1 MAKALPIVLGLAAI
15 VATGGAAIPA
25 IAGIAGTIAIGSASI
40 SVLGVIGVGLSIAGT
55 LAGTLLAPQPPKP
68 KFEDGSQS
76 IKQAVPART
85 RCYGEYRLAGAF
97 IFYSDNDG
105 GGLDTLVCHAAHECE
120 AVVEHWLADDVVEVR
135 EDNGGVTTDPY
146 SKFRAG
152 TNSSVYIHTYLGT
165 PDQTITLPAAAAE
178 WTVPAHRGRGLCCT
192 YVGYSDLKPE
202 QQSEVFPSGP
212 PAYRATLKGAKIY
225 DPREEGPDLDDQHID
240 DEESWAWSDNAAL
253 VLLDYLTRTE
263 AGVPVGF
270 GLDIHKYI
278 DLASFA
284 AAATVCDQLIPLKDP
299 LKPAEKRWR
308 SCGAYDLT
316 EDRKSVLSDLLDAC
330 GGRLTQGPDGKI
342 GLSVGAP
349 NPVAGV
355 TVNDDQILEYDFS
368 TGTAAITR
376 INEVRATYV
385 SKAQNWAETEAGIQM
400 DQDSID
406 RNGTESSGI
415 KLRFVPTDG
424 QAQRVARYTLKHG
437 NPEWAGKVRGT
448 LALLD
453 AWGERWIRLQI
464 SELEIDQV
472 FEITGMR
479 IDRTTMTVE
488 MDVTSYDG
496 WWDWTAATDERD
508 SAPVPDGPSVTPATP
523 APTGVISTVMHRQYD
538 AQTLIATA
546 VIAWAA
552 PPSAS
557 FVAEGRWRKAG
568 GAWQS
573 AGVIPDTNTFET
585 PPLEDGQN
593 YEAGVRFKGP
603 RGTSS
608 SWTAAPPFMA
618 VADPASPGMPTGL
631 TAQAAVPGVANVTV
645 TATAPNSPRH
655 AALRFFRSS
664 TTSFVGATQLG
675 SPLYGAPG
683 APQAYIDTPG
693 VGDWYYFAT
702 AANWSD
708 VQSLPA
714 GPQLA
719 ELAPAAPAI
728 TSPSGPLTTYDT
740 RPPVSGTSMPGAAIK
755 LFANAVQVGT
765 GTANG
770 SGVWTVTPTTPL
782 GLGINNVTATQTV
795 AGNESLPSGLRA
807 VTVNAIDADAW
818 AYIAAMT
825 VMPSFARQTLLNTL
839 FIALKTA
846 GVWAVLDCLYLL
858 AAHDAQAA
866 RLNAKAPATFAL
878 TATASPVFTADH
890 GYKGTGVGSTAGG
903 YLTSTFVPSTAGGQ
917 WALNSAH
924 LSVWVRT
931 AATTSAS
938 QTSAEIGTSGA
949 FIFTKDA
956 VSGNIRTALND
967 GSVSNTAAGAP
978 TGLGHFCLSRT
989 GSTVCAKYHDG
1000 AAQAASAVTSTALP
1014 ATAVTILRAGTT
1026 SYSDAEVCAAHWG
1039 AGLTATQELDLYN
1052 AIHAYLQGVGA
1063 VL

>member
-1 MAKALPIVLGLAAI
+1 MAKALPIVLGTAALI
-15 VATGGAAIPA
+15 ATGGAAIPA
-25 IAGIAGTIAIGSASI
+25 LAGIAGTIAIGSASV

-55 LAGTLLAPQPPKP
+55 LAGTLLAPKPPKP

-97 IFYSDNDG
+97 IYYSDTDIG
-105 GGLDTLVCHAAHECE
+105 DLHTLVCHCAHEIDDSTGP
-120 AVVEHWLADDVVEVR
+120 APNPVQHWLNDQVVTV
-135 EDNGGVTTDPY
+135 DGSGAVHGGVYDDYDPILPV
-146 SKFRAG
+146 KVKNWMGTAG
-152 TNSSVYIHTYLGT
+152 QI
-165 PDQTITLPAAAAE
+165 ITGLPAE
-178 WTVPAHRGRGLCCT
+178 WTAGHDGRGLACT
-192 YVGYSDLKPE
+192 HVKYADLKPDL
-202 QQSEVFPSGP
+202 QQKVFASGA
-212 PAYRATLKGAKIY
+212 PAYRATLRGAKVY
-225 DPREEGPDLDDQHID
+225 DPRDAGQHAGV
-240 DEESWAWSDNAAL
+240 ESEYRWSDNAAL
-253 VLLDYLTRTE
+253 VVLDYMTRTE

-270 GLDIHKYI
+270 GI
-278 DLASFA
+278 DFDHIDTASFA
-284 AAATVCDQLIPLKDP
+284 AAATVCDQAIPLK
-299 LKPAEKRWR
+299 AGGTEKRWR

-330 GGRLTQGPDGKI
+330 GGRLTQGPNGKI

-368 TGTAAITR
+368 TGTSAITR

-385 SKAQNWAETEAGIQM
+385 SKAQDWAETEAGIQA
-400 DQDSID
+400 DLASIE

-437 NPEWAGKVRGT
+437 SPEWAGKVRGT

-453 AWGERWIRLQI
+453 AWGDRWIRLQI
-464 SELEIDQV
+464 SELEINQI

-496 WWDWTAATDERD
+496 WWDWTAATDEQD
-508 SAPVPDGPSVTPATP
+508 SAPVPAGPPVMPATP
-523 APTGVISTVMHRQYD
+523 APTGLTSTVMHRQYD

-557 FVAEGRWRKAG
+557 LVAEGRWRKAG
-568 GAWQS
+568 GDWQS

-603 RGTSS
+603 RGTTS
-608 SWTAAPPFMA
+608 SWTAAPPFTA
-618 VADPASPGMPTGL
+618 VADPAAPGVPTGL

-683 APQAYIDTPG
+683 APQTYIDTPG

-719 ELAPAAPAI
+719 ELAPAAPPVI

-740 RPPVSGTSMPGAAIK
+740 TPAISGTSTAGAAIK

-782 GLGINNVTATQTV
+782 GIGINNVTATQTV

-818 AYIAAMT
+818 AYIDAMT
-825 VMPSFARQTLLNTL
+825 VVPSFARQTLLNTL
-839 FIALKTA
+839 VTALKTA
-846 GVWAVLDCLYLL
+846 GVWSKLDVLYLL
-858 AAHDAQAA
+858 AAHDNQAS
-866 RLNAKAPATFAL
+866 RLNAKAPATFSL
-878 TATASPVFTADH
+878 TATTVTTAPTFVADQ
-890 GYKGTGVGSTAGG
+890 GWKGGGAGATAGG
-903 YLTSTFVPSTAGGQ
+903 YLAGTFNPATAPSPHFVQDDAFMG
-917 WALNSAH
+917 
-924 LSVWVRT
+924 VWVRT
-931 AATTSAS
+931 ASSATA
-938 QTSAEIGTSGA
+938 
-949 FIFTKDA
+949 
-956 VSGNIRTALND
+956 N
-967 GSVSNTAAGAP
+967 NTHRELGAAGASYIA
-978 TGLGHFCLSRT
+978 SRNAVAGNMLT
-989 GSTVCAKYHDG
+989 QAN
-1000 AAQAASAVTSTALP
+1000 AAASDLTATGGTGVGFFAWSRQSSASYHPFFNATDLGAVVRASFLP
-1014 ATAVTILRAGTT
+1014 SNAAFNICRASGA
-1026 SYSDAEVCAAHWG
+1026 YSDAELCSVVWG
-1039 AGLTATQELDLYN
+1039 SGLTTAQEADFYN
-1052 AIHAYLQGVGA
+1052 ALHAYLQGTGA
-1063 VL
+1063 VP